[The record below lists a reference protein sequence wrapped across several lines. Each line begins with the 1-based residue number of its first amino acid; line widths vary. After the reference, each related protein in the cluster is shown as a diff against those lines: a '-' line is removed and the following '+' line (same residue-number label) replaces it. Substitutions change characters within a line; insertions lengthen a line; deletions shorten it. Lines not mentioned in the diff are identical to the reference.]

1 MLWLAASL
9 PDALVWVAPDTAG
22 ALRLRLDDRP
32 EPAWQALISS
42 GMKQDRVE
50 DGAEDV
56 VLALTIGGIAHANR
70 ACTCVA
76 REVVP
81 RRFGQLA
88 ATIDA
93 VHDLQR
99 TVVVG
104 LDIGNELH
112 ELVRFPVKIEP
123 VERLEHKGC
132 VTHPRVT
139 VVPVALSARC
149 LWKGRGES
157 SDRRAGRH
165 KGQTFDGERRA
176 LNGGAV
182 AVVGNAGASE
192 PETPI
197 ANRCFDSRL
206 GLVGVPRCRESFCPG
221 ERTIR
226 PLAPP

>member
-1 MLWLAASL
+1 MLWLATSL
-9 PDALVWVAPDTAG
+9 PDALVGVAPDTAG

-32 EPAWQALISS
+32 EPAWQALISP
-42 GMKQDRVE
+42 GMEQDRVE

-88 ATIDA
+88 TTIEA

-99 TVVVG
+99 TVLVG

-112 ELVRFPVKIEP
+112 ELVRFPVKVEP
-123 VERLEHKGC
+123 VERLEHKGR
-132 VTHPRVT
+132 VAHPRVT
-139 VVPVALSARC
+139 VVPVALSARR

-157 SDRRAGRH
+157 CDRRTGRH
-165 KGQTFDGERRA
+165 KRQTFDGKRRA
-176 LNGGAV
+176 LDGGAEV
-182 AVVGNAGASE
+182 VVGDGGAPE
-192 PETPI
+192 PGTPI
-197 ANRCFDSRL
+197 ANRCCDSRF
-206 GLVGVPRCRESFCPG
+206 GFVGVPRCYEFFCPG
-221 ERTIR
+221 E
-226 PLAPP
+226 